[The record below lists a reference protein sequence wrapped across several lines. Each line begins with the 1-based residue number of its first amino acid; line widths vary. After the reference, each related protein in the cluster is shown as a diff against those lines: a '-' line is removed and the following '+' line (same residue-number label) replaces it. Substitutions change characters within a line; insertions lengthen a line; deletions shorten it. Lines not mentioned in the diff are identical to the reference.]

1 MTELT
6 SYSPFEEEVRA
17 VLVLPQAR
25 PKFVESLRG
34 ELRRQAA
41 VKAAQPRRAPGWCA
55 PGLQPRWAVP
65 LLVLLVLA
73 VSLVAVGPQRVL
85 AAFRS
90 LFGYLP
96 GVGVVEDASLRI
108 LAEPVTVERDGIT
121 IQVEEGAAD
130 ELRTILIYTADGL
143 SVAAANSQGEAA
155 ATGGLAVLLLP
166 DGSFLTQ
173 TGGEGRG
180 WGTGYRLR
188 LVFPPLPEGVDECT
202 LMISRLESMPSGVA
216 PEDWRIDLRFI
227 PPPADLELLPVYE
240 LLEPQATETPLEQT
254 AAPVDDPFAPH
265 GIRFSL
271 DRVAE
276 MEDGFLLQG
285 RISWEGQD
293 YSSVM
298 FDPYLNDAFSLLDAE
313 GHPIPFET
321 ADPDVSG
328 QVGEKTHYWAL
339 RTNSKAYPGPWTLGV
354 VSLSVYQAVTDENAV
369 VMIDFGESPQIG
381 QSWTL
386 DQTIEVAGHSLR
398 AISASMDQDSRS
410 GYPVLELVFDAGDKV
425 LGIAVQDPLNQ
436 PENPGQPIGVSIP
449 YSEAEGVRA
458 SIPYYKMPVGV
469 HQLHLV
475 SIQYTVSGNWQ
486 ATWMP
491 PEISSEETP
500 VSSGQPCL
508 TLESWQQALDAP
520 AALPDGLAG
529 RLLVVENTGQ
539 LMPQLSLVNLDG
551 SDQQMLV
558 IGGWP
563 ALSSDGSMLAY
574 IESDG
579 AGLMLL
585 DVASGGTQ
593 LVPGTVTA
601 DYHPEWSPDGQWLA
615 FVRSNDGLYIS
626 QPDGSGL
633 RQVADAS
640 KIRFLAG
647 WLPDNRTLVMASL
660 VAEGTQVQTLDVESG
675 AVTDLFLIDNVKG
688 GFIQLSPDGQRLA
701 FSEMVFGATSYGI
714 YISNLDG
721 SQKRLVAG
729 GDLSVTATAWSPD
742 SRWLMLKVMQW
753 DGGSTEESAVIL
765 HPDTCQIVPL
775 PSITGGVESWI
786 AAP

>member
-1 MTELT
+1 MTEFT

-17 VLVLPQAR
+17 VLEFPPVR
-25 PKFVESLRG
+25 TEFVESLRG
-34 ELRRQAA
+34 ELRRKAA
-41 VKAAQPRRAPGWCA
+41 AKTAQPRRAQGRRA
-55 PGLQPRWAVP
+55 PSLQLRWALP
-65 LLVLLVLA
+65 LLVLLVLG
-73 VSLVAVGPQRVL
+73 VSLGVIGPQRVL

-130 ELRTILIYTADGL
+130 ELRTILVYTADGL
-143 SVAAANSQGEAA
+143 SVTAANSQGEAA

-173 TGGEGRG
+173 TGGEMRG

-202 LMISRLESMPSGVA
+202 LMISRLETMPSGVA
-216 PEDWRIDLRFI
+216 PEDWRIDVRFI

-240 LLEPQATETPLEQT
+240 LLEPQPTETPLEQT
-254 AAPVDDPFAPH
+254 AVPADDPSAPH

-285 RISWEGQD
+285 HISWDGQG

-298 FDPYLNDAFSLLDAE
+298 FDPYFTNAFSLLDA
-313 GHPIPFET
+313 GGQPIPFEI

-328 QVGEKTHYWAL
+328 QVGEQTYSWAL
-339 RTNSKAYPGPWTLGV
+339 RTNSKAYPGPWTL
-354 VSLSVYQAVTDENAV
+354 SAASMSVYQAVENEEAV
-369 VMIDFGESPQIG
+369 LTIDFGENPLIG
-381 QSWTL
+381 DTWEL

-398 AISASMDQDSRS
+398 AVSASMNQDSRS
-410 GYPVLELVFDAGDKV
+410 GYPVLELVFEAADEV

-449 YSEAEGVRA
+449 YREVDGVIA
-458 SIPYYKMPVGV
+458 SIPYYKMPAGE

-475 SIQYTVSGNWQ
+475 SIQYTVSGDWQ

-491 PEISSEETP
+491 PETSGEDTP
-500 VSSGQPCL
+500 VASGQPCL
-508 TLESWQQALDAP
+508 TLATWQQFQADL
-520 AALPDGLAG
+520 AALPDELAG
-529 RLLVVENTGQ
+529 RLLVEENTGQ
-539 LMPQLSLVNLDG
+539 LMPQLSLINLDG
-551 SDQQMLV
+551 SGRQELV
-558 IGGWP
+558 VGGWG
-563 ALSSDGSMLAY
+563 ALSPGGDRVAY
-574 IESDG
+574 IESSG
-579 AGLMLL
+579 PGLMLM
-585 DVASGGTQ
+585 DVVSGQ
-593 LVPGTVTA
+593 AAMLPGSTPD
-601 DYHPEWSPDGQWLA
+601 DYHAEWSPDGEWLA

-675 AVTDLFLIDNVKG
+675 AVTDLFLIDNGKG
-688 GFIQLSPDGQRLA
+688 GFIQLSPDGKRLA

-714 YISNLDG
+714 YVSNLDG

-729 GDLSVTATAWSPD
+729 SDLSVVATAWSPD
-742 SRWLMLKVMQW
+742 SRWLMVKVMQW
-753 DGGSTEESAVIL
+753 DGASTEESAVL
-765 HPDTCQIVPL
+765 LQPDTCQMAALPL
-775 PSITGGVESWI
+775 ISGSVLNWI
-786 AAP
+786 AVP